1 MRPAGNSASW
11 FFRPLMTDGIMEAKS
26 VVKGFI
32 EEIINTGRVEDI
44 GMYISPDYEEV
55 HEGVRH
61 RIGIKGAV
69 DHVLGVRKAYPD
81 LHLRI
86 DQQIEEGEWI
96 ATCITVTGTFEN
108 DWLGMKATGK
118 KITYTGVNINRVA
131 GGLIVEHGG
140 AANMLGPLL
149 EAGVV
154 KVNLES

>member
-1 MRPAGNSASW
+1 
-11 FFRPLMTDGIMEAKS
+11 MEAKF

-44 GMYISPDYEEV
+44 GIYISPDYEEV

-61 RIGIKGAV
+61 GIGIKGAE

-81 LHLRI
+81 LHLTI
-86 DQQIEEGEWI
+86 DQQIEEGEWV

-118 KITYTGVNINRVA
+118 KITYTGVNINRVVA
-131 GGLIVEHGG
+131 GLIVEHGG

-154 KVNLES
+154 KVNLE

>member
-1 MRPAGNSASW
+1 MR
-11 FFRPLMTDGIMEAKS
+11 
-26 VVKGFI
+26 
-32 EEIINTGRVEDI
+32 
-44 GMYISPDYEEV
+44 
-55 HEGVRH
+55 
-61 RIGIKGAV
+61 
-69 DHVLGVRKAYPD
+69 VRKAYPD

-86 DQQIEEGEWI
+86 DQQIEEAEWV

-108 DWLGMKATGK
+108 DWLGMKATGE